1 GRNGSHFTP
10 LLQSRRARTQNGF
23 SSCKYHCTNFSPKN
37 IHVSAPKARYGP
49 NGNFADQT
57 RFPTSKVAS
66 PTTEPTTEPAKL
78 LNKTPR
84 HPRKAPIAARNFKSP
99 RPIASRGISSSCATP
114 KIRSTVSSTNSSVPT
129 PTRL

>member
-1 GRNGSHFTP
+1 MDRATKSSPMQYRMGVGCWKKSSAATGRNGSHFTP

-57 RFPTSKVAS
+57 LFPMSKVAS
-66 PTTEPTTEPAKL
+66 PTTEPTTEPAKM
-78 LNKTPR
+78 LNKPQR
-84 HPRKAPIAARNFKSP
+84 HPRKAPIAPRN
-99 RPIASRGISSSCATP
+99 
-114 KIRSTVSSTNSSVPT
+114 V
-129 PTRL
+129 

>member
-1 GRNGSHFTP
+1 SRDEVIADAIQNARGVLEEVVRCYWPQRSHFTP
-10 LLQSRRARTQNGF
+10 LRQSRRARTQNGF

-57 RFPTSKVAS
+57 RFPMSKVAS
-66 PTTEPTTEPAKL
+66 PTTEPTTEPAKM

-84 HPRKAPIAARNFKSP
+84 HPRKA
-99 RPIASRGISSSCATP
+99 
-114 KIRSTVSSTNSSVPT
+114 
-129 PTRL
+129 